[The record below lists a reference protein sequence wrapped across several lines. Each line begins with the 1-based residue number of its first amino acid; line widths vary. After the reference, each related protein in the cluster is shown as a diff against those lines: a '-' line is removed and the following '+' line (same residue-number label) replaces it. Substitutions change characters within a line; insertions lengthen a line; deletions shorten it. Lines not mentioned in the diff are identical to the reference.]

1 MIVPA
6 TLLRSVGCTRRP
18 PHLDF
23 AAVHSTT
30 RLSVAILRPN
40 NAPSIE
46 VALRCSDMVASKR
59 PPERLPLAHISLLA
73 IAFVCLARPA
83 CAEYKYFSFE
93 YNITDIS
100 PLLKWGIPRL
110 HPLWATNFTNVTS
123 AYSASVYSP
132 WTSFSNYTGPVGW
145 GDSYHSVRPQP
156 GAEPPRLVLITE
168 TTGVRVNGSRDPAA
182 EGSATEIEYSVDK
195 LNTDLSP
202 DSVAPAPTNDSLLS
216 LQDLKWGMRT
226 VVMKAMD
233 PARTYTVR
241 GVAIRTQIM
250 SNASSWSQV
259 PVSYESF
266 VVDEKPNP
274 RLRYGGTNTSHWHPE
289 NRRTSV
295 NGGPAIVTELVAGNS
310 STVTIPVPPGTTY
323 LLLNGTVGPDRGD
336 ALVKWNPH
344 PPDFPSE
351 GWYFIATCGWS
362 APALLY
368 AKYLDPDVVYNL
380 TIQTLS
386 SELYNVTNIG
396 LHMLTYYSAWASE
409 ESTVA
414 AAETVT
420 ATKNNRGKVIGGA
433 IGGVLG
439 VLVLTAILAL
449 FWRRRRRQS
458 MAGADS
464 PRDLDHR
471 TSPYMR
477 EVDGGSIHSASSS
490 QHLRTLPPSYNP
502 QWSSRLRLDT
512 LSGAAPRGRP
522 ALPSA
527 APLSPGFAGPTG
539 GFFKRLQPQ
548 PQPQPKATSA
558 KVTTAA
564 LADYKQPYLTGTFEG
579 FNAAP
584 PRDAVD
590 PGSHPEAP
598 APQAAP
604 PSLTEQVTPVNDVPL
619 SSTPRSRRPLP
630 TPPIGSK

>member
-1 MIVPA
+1 
-6 TLLRSVGCTRRP
+6 
-18 PHLDF
+18 
-23 AAVHSTT
+23 
-30 RLSVAILRPN
+30 
-40 NAPSIE
+40 
-46 VALRCSDMVASKR
+46 
-59 PPERLPLAHISLLA
+59 
-73 IAFVCLARPA
+73 
-83 CAEYKYFSFE
+83 
-93 YNITDIS
+93 
-100 PLLKWGIPRL
+100 
-110 HPLWATNFTNVTS
+110 
-123 AYSASVYSP
+123 
-132 WTSFSNYTGPVGW
+132 
-145 GDSYHSVRPQP
+145 
-156 GAEPPRLVLITE
+156 
-168 TTGVRVNGSRDPAA
+168 
-182 EGSATEIEYSVDK
+182 
-195 LNTDLSP
+195 
-202 DSVAPAPTNDSLLS
+202 
-216 LQDLKWGMRT
+216 MRT

-512 LSGAAPRGRP
+512 LSGAAP
-522 ALPSA
+522 
-527 APLSPGFAGPTG
+527 PLSYWNVR
-539 GFFKRLQPQ
+539 RLQRGPASRRSR
-548 PQPQPKATSA
+548 PWLTSRGPSPSSGTTQLNRA
-558 KVTTAA
+558 GYAGQRRAVVINTEEQAPTSDAPNRVQVTVA
-564 LADYKQPYLTGTFEG
+564 
-579 FNAAP
+579 
-584 PRDAVD
+584 
-590 PGSHPEAP
+590 
-598 APQAAP
+598 
-604 PSLTEQVTPVNDVPL
+604 SLTVKRQTRDG
-619 SSTPRSRRPLP
+619 
-630 TPPIGSK
+630 I